1 MTERNGHEA
10 EQAVTEQD
18 SRAVAED
25 AREQEWERQSFGQE
39 LFSGRLRIDLI
50 HPHPQPDASEQQKA
64 AGFLEKLEAF
74 LRESVDADE
83 IEREGK
89 VPKDVIDGLA
99 EMGAFGIKIPEEYD
113 GLGLSQLSYNRAMGL
128 AATVSSSLVTL
139 LSAHQ
144 SIGVPQPI
152 KLFGTEEQK
161 RKWLPRVAKG
171 AVSAF
176 ALTEPEVGSD
186 PARMKTVAEPTA
198 DGESYVINGEKIWCT
213 NGPIAE
219 VLVVM
224 ARTPT
229 EEKPRGIT
237 AFVVEADKEGVEVVH
252 RSEFMGLRGIEN
264 GVIRFT
270 DVKVP
275 KENVIWGV
283 GKGLKLALTTLNTGR
298 LTIPAATTA
307 SGKWC
312 LEVARRWANERTQW
326 GQPIGK
332 HEAVAQKLADIAA
345 TTFAMEAVTELTSLM
360 ADAEDLDYRIEAALA
375 KLWTTEAAWRL
386 ADETMQ
392 IRGGR
397 GYETAESLERRGEF
411 PVPIERVLRDL
422 RINTIFE
429 GSSEIMRL
437 LIAREAVDEHLRVAG
452 DLIDPKLSNKEKLS
466 AFPNIAKHYAAWYPQ
481 QWNGFGKPGYEEFGD
496 LSRHLRFVEKS
507 SRKLARSTFHAMG
520 LFGPKLEKKQMV
532 LFRIVDIGAE
542 LFAMSAACVRARML
556 LEKEGDDGPVRLA
569 DMFCRMSRRRVNSLF
584 AELFRNDDARTYK
597 VAREVL
603 DGEHAWLEAGIIG
616 LDAPEGAMVP
626 VTGAGLE
633 EAPQQKVSPVG

>member
-1 MTERNGHEA
+1 MAERNGH
-10 EQAVTEQD
+10 QVTERE
-18 SRAVAED
+18 SRAVAEE
-25 AREQEWERQSFGQE
+25 ARQQEWREPSFAKE
-39 LFSGRLRIDLI
+39 LFSGHFRPDLI
-50 HPHPQPDASEQQKA
+50 HPHPEPDTAEQQKA
-64 AGFLEKLEAF
+64 AEFLERLESF
-74 LRESVDADE
+74 LREKVDAEE

-89 VPKDVIDGLA
+89 VPQDVIDGLA
-99 EMGAFGIKIPEEYD
+99 ELGAFGIKIPGKYG
-113 GLGLSQLSYNRAMGL
+113 GLGFSQLTYNRAMGL
-128 AATVSSSLVTL
+128 VATVSAALVTL

-161 RKWLPRVAKG
+161 KKWLPRVAKG

-186 PARMKTVAEPTA
+186 PARMNTTATPTE
-198 DGESYVINGEKIWCT
+198 DGEAYTIDGEKLWCT

-237 AFVVEADKEGVEVVH
+237 AFVVEADTPGVEIVH

-270 DVKVP
+270 GVRVP
-275 KENVIWGV
+275 KENVIWGE
-283 GKGLKLALTTLNTGR
+283 GLGLKLALTTLNSGR
-298 LTIPAATTA
+298 LTIPAAATA

-312 LEVARRWANERTQW
+312 LEVARRWANDRHQW

-360 ADAEDLDYRIEAALA
+360 ADAGEVDYRIEAALA
-375 KLWTTEAAWRL
+375 KLWNTEAAWRV
-386 ADETMQ
+386 ANEAMQ

-397 GYETAESLERRGEF
+397 GYETAESLKDRGEL
-411 PVPIERVLRDL
+411 PVPIERVVRDL

-452 DLIDPKLSNKEKLS
+452 DLISPDLSTKDKLS

-481 QWNGFGKPGYEEFGD
+481 QWNGFKKPGHEEFGE
-496 LSRHLRFVEKS
+496 LARHMRFVEHS
-507 SRKLARSTFHAMG
+507 SRKLARSTFHAMVR
-520 LFGPKLEKKQMV
+520 FGPKLEKKQMV

-542 LFAMSAACVRARML
+542 LFAMSAACVRAQWL
-556 LEKEGDDGPVRLA
+556 LQKNPKDESPVRMVDL
-569 DMFCRMSRRRVNSLF
+569 FCRMSRRRVDRLF
-584 AELFRNDDARTYK
+584 AELFRNDDAHIYK

-603 DGEHAWLEAGIIG
+603 NGDYTWVESGIVG
-616 LDAPEGAMVP
+616 PEEGSMAPETHPAKGVSS
-626 VTGAGLE
+626 
-633 EAPQQKVSPVG
+633 EAIGV